1 VKNLTPSVGRASYIL
16 VQMSQQD
23 LRYIDSCLWLRKRA
37 LWVRVDKFSPVMNMA
52 KDEAWLGSRT
62 MGVKG
67 KLVISIFVRQ

>member
-1 VKNLTPSVGRASYIL
+1 
-16 VQMSQQD
+16 
-23 LRYIDSCLWLRKRA
+23 
-37 LWVRVDKFSPVMNMA
+37 VMNMA